1 MNRLISRFFLS
12 YKSARTIS
20 AAKVVTKVKQ
30 LHHIPFSSFGTLQ
43 FVRFLIGEWI
53 LSLMTLGTVWGL
65 IIIIVSMFDN
75 TLMSLPVVL
84 TACEHAAPLIREL
97 ASTYE
102 AIGQMMFPAY
112 DFFVAKVVLS
122 LYITNITVISMFNY
136 TDILDGFTA
145 TLGADCTWVDKLGNV
160 LGVFSTYYIYPFWEL
175 VISPYI
181 AYKAES
187 FSFLQDN
194 VVIQSFTELFHFI
207 KDGTVGLISDVRTIF
222 IERLHPIKVDYLIYD
237 DDLIDEPSRPV
248 VEVTPQPGSSQEI
261 VNPDQLLWE
270 SEGPKYFK
278 DINSSSEHET
288 YNCHPH
294 DPNNHTVDDCIP
306 NVLDIS
312 PRPVG
317 TIEGITLMM
326 LLHPRVFAPV
336 VAIGLWYIGKA
347 AVKTGVSLLF

>member
-1 MNRLISRFFLS
+1 M
-12 YKSARTIS
+12 S
-20 AAKVVTKVKQ
+20 AARVVTKVKQ
-30 LHHIPFSSFGTLQ
+30 LPNIPISSFGIFQ

-53 LSLMTLGTVWGL
+53 LSLLTLGTVWGL

-75 TLMSLPVVL
+75 TFMTLPVVL
-84 TACEHAAPLIREL
+84 TACEQAAPLIREL

-102 AIGQMMFPAY
+102 AIGQMMFPTY
-112 DFFVAKVVLS
+112 DFFIFKLVFS
-122 LYITNITVISMFNY
+122 LYLTNITIISMFNY
-136 TDILDGFTA
+136 IDIIDGLTA
-145 TLGADCTWVDKLGNV
+145 ILGADSTWMDRFGTIV
-160 LGVFSTYYIYPFWEL
+160 GVFSTYYIYPFWEL

-194 VVIQSFTELFHFI
+194 VVVQSFTGLFQSV
-207 KDGTVGLISDVRTIF
+207 KDGIVGLISDVRTIF

-237 DDLIDEPSRPV
+237 DDLIDEVQKPV

-288 YNCHPH
+288 YDCHPY
-294 DPNNHTVDDCIP
+294 DSNNHTVDNCIP
-306 NVLDIS
+306 NILDIS
-312 PRPVG
+312 PRPIG
-317 TIEGITLMM
+317 TVEGIITMVC
-326 LLHPRVFAPV
+326 LHPRIFAPI
-336 VAIGLWYIGKA
+336 VAVSLWYIGRS